1 MSNQSDKV
9 FKLLKELF
17 PYNRIK
23 IEYYVNYKGQRLFFD
38 FYIRELGILVEV
50 QGQQH
55 DKFIKHFHGEKEIFL
70 AQKNRDNLKL
80 IYIEEND
87 IFSLVRVRYDEEVTK
102 KLLLSKIK
110 KALVSVK
117 GYVE

>member
-1 MSNQSDKV
+1 MSIQSDKV

-17 PYNRIK
+17 PHNRIK
-23 IEYYVNYKGQRLFFD
+23 AEYYINYKGQKLFFD
-38 FYIRELGILVEV
+38 FYIRELGIFIEV

-55 DKFIKHFHGEKEIFL
+55 DKFIKHFHGNKENFL
-70 AQKNRDNLKL
+70 AQRNRDNLKL
-80 IYIEEND
+80 MYIEEND
-87 IFSLVRVRYDEEVTK
+87 IYSLVRVEYDEEVTK

-110 KALVSVK
+110 KVLMSVK